1 MPDFENLK
9 NAISEMDE
17 DAAMEIID
25 EVVVTNGD
33 AAAAMA
39 ACQDGMNV
47 VGNMFESGE
56 YFVGDLIFAGELM
69 GRAMET
75 LRPLLAS
82 DSAEDLGK
90 IVLCTVAGDIHDIG
104 KNIVKAM
111 MGAAGFEVVDLGVD
125 AAPETIVAA
134 AKENGA
140 KIIGLSGILTLALDS
155 MKATVEAF
163 ESAGMRDDVHIILG
177 GNPVTDEFCKEAR
190 ADAFTTN
197 PQEGVAIFRNWALG
211 K

>member
-1 MPDFENLK
+1 MPDFEKLK
-9 NAISEMDE
+9 IAVSEMDE
-17 DAAMEIID
+17 DTTMEIID
-25 EVVVTNGD
+25 EVATTKGD
-33 AAAAMA
+33 AAQAVA
-39 ACQDGMNV
+39 ACQDGMSI
-47 VGNMFESGE
+47 VGKMFEEGE
-56 YFVGDLIFAGELM
+56 YFVGDLIYAGELM

-75 LRPLLAS
+75 LKPLLTS

-90 IVLCTVAGDIHDIG
+90 IILCTVAGDIHDIG

-111 MGAAGFEVVDLGVD
+111 MGAGGFEVIDLGVD
-125 AAPETIVAA
+125 VAPEAIVAA

-163 ESAGMRDDVHIILG
+163 EKEGIRDNVRIILG
-177 GNPVTDEFCKEAR
+177 GNPVTDQFCKEAG

-197 PQEGVAIFRNWALG
+197 PQEGVAICREWALA
-211 K
+211 